1 MSREFWWENLK
12 QTDHLQDLDLDVR
25 IILRWILGKWW
36 DSMEWFDLAQQ
47 SEKSWAAI
55 NTVM

>member
-1 MSREFWWENLK
+1 MNREFWWGDLK
-12 QTDHLQDLDLDVR
+12 QADHLQDLDLDMR

-36 DSMEWFDLAQQ
+36 EIMDWFGLVQQ
-47 SEKSWAAI
+47 SDRSWAAI